1 MNYKRKLNYASVLMI
16 CMMLIMPLLLPF
28 TAKADGEGM
37 VDPVYCTDGS
47 LFPVVDAADLL
58 TDDEE
63 NALAYHIYNAEAAY
77 NSAIV
82 LVTVDSLGSRNVE
95 QYGDDFYDYNG
106 YGYGDSHDGIL
117 FLIDITSRQWHI
129 TTTGSAIK
137 VYTDSAQED
146 IIGYCKSSLSAGNYY
161 DAFDRFIT
169 ACENRQQKVI
179 ERRTFNFPKF
189 LLCLV
194 AGLVLA
200 LIPLIGFI
208 GQLKTVHREAGASNY
223 SQQGLSLTHKSD
235 RFIRKSV
242 SRTARP
248 KESSGS
254 STHSGSSGTSH
265 GGSSGSF

>member
-1 MNYKRKLNYASVLMI
+1 MKYKVKINYVSVLI
-16 CMMLIMPLLLPF
+16 LCMVLIMPFLLPIN
-28 TAKADGEGM
+28 AMANGEDM
-37 VDPVYCTDGS
+37 VDPVYYTDGT

-58 TDDEE
+58 TDEEE
-63 NALAYHIYNAEAAY
+63 NNLANHILEVESKY

-82 LVTVDSLGSRNVE
+82 LVTVDSLGYRTVE
-95 QYGDDFYDYNG
+95 EYADDFYDYNK

-117 FLIDITSRQWHI
+117 FLIDIDSRKWHI

-137 VYTDSAQED
+137 VFTDSAQED
-146 IIGYCKSSLSAGNYY
+146 IIDECKSYLSSGYYY
-161 DAFDRFIT
+161 DAFDTFISECDNRFLSY
-169 ACENRQQKVI
+169 ENGK
-179 ERRTFNFPKF
+179 TFNFPKF
-189 LLCLV
+189 LICLL

-200 LIPLIGFI
+200 LIPLFGFI

-223 SQQGLSLTHKSD
+223 TEKGLNLTRKSD

-242 SRTARP
+242 TRSAKP

-254 STHSGSSGTSH
+254 STHTGSSGTSH